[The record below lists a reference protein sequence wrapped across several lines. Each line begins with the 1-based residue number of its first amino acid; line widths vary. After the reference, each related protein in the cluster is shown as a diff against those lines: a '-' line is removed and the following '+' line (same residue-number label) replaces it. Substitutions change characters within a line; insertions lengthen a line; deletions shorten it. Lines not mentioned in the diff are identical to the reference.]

1 MEEDTSVETTEDVVI
16 DAIIIVGT
24 TAGIAITD
32 NAVESEDTDVGGLT
46 DVLQEESELLEE
58 FGEHNGFT
66 KEEQDGMSEELLN
79 GELVGLIDGSTELHI
94 ELHGDGSGH
103 GLTEEHTEMLDVI
116 ELFIITNGEL
126 VITGLMHGD
135 LAMFGEQE
143 DVSDG
148 SLDIVES
155 LVIDGHTDG
164 FIDGF
169 TEELSELEELEDGNG
184 ELETSE
190 EYTIEELED
199 QELFIKEEFT
209 LLLLIELLSETEFVD
224 LEDQNWFGELV
235 GQEDGSHSKEQKL
248 SFVTDS
254 KNTKKHT
261 SNGLQ
266 KFITEDTEDSKNS
279 LNSDLS
285 LVRSLDVTVDLLL
298 DSEISGFTEEQVNGS
313 GKISQEKLEEQ
324 KELQDTDLFIDG
336 ELVLLKK
343 LFVDLDGYLKS
354 KELESQHSEL
364 DSKKLL
370 EKDSSG
376 EQNTSKKFTTREHSK
391 ESVNTDGLLS
401 KEEAGSGQEK
411 LHTEQLEES
420 DLSRNTTLEQS
431 EDVLENTNMFGKQ
444 NVFQPDVMLKV

>member
-1 MEEDTSVETTEDVVI
+1 LEEDTSVETTEDVVI